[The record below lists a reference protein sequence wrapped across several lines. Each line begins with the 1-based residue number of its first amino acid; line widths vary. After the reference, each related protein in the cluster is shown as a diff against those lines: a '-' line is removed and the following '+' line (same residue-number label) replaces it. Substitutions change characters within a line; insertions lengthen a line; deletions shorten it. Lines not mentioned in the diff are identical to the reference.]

1 MIKFTNL
8 SEERPYKEFK
18 KSYEEA
24 VDKKQS
30 AIEAVSISSY
40 NNELNEVES
49 RFVNL
54 KYVVKDEWIFFSN
67 YNSAKSKSFKLHPQ
81 ISAVFYWK
89 KINTQIRI
97 KAKIYKTSE
106 EFSDK
111 HFASRSTEKNALAIS
126 SNQSN
131 RINSYQE
138 VVDNYNLALKNYE
151 NELKRPE
158 YWGGF
163 SFTPYYFEFWE
174 GNEYRINK
182 REVFSLKGN
191 DWENFLLQ
199 P

>member
-1 MIKFTNL
+1 MIKFINL

-18 KSYEEA
+18 ESYEKA
-24 VDKKQS
+24 IDKKQS

-54 KYVVKDEWIFFSN
+54 KYIVNDEWIFFSN

-151 NELKRPE
+151 NESKRPE

>member
-1 MIKFTNL
+1 MIKFMNL

-18 KSYEEA
+18 ETHERA
-24 VDKKQS
+24 IDKKQS

-67 YNSAKSKSFKLHPQ
+67 YNSAKSKSFMLHPQ

-111 HFASRSTEKNALAIS
+111 HFASRSIEKNALAIS
-126 SNQSN
+126 SNQS
-131 RINSYQE
+131 RPAKSFDDIKAKYLE
-138 VVDNYNLALKNYE
+138 TLDNKNLLQT
-151 NELKRPE
+151 RPT

-163 SFTPYYFEFWE
+163 SFKPYSFEFW
-174 GNEYRINK
+174 
-182 REVFSLKGN
+182 KGN
-191 DWENFLLQ
+191 DFRLNKRSLFQKNKDSWDYYLLE